1 MKPNDKTISQ
11 TPFQSDT
18 EYLDAEFSWLKHH
31 TRLLDTERQLDD
43 AIMYAPNSNGK
54 QVGKTE
60 RVSAKELTRRLE
72 ELRTD
77 VKDFRGQIDSR
88 IDAHRK
94 EGAFPLGLDILCK
107 SADLSDEERFILVA
121 LALPAINTT
130 LTNEAFSNLGL
141 FGPDLQINELIS
153 LLRPKGSEDWI
164 RYRQM
169 FHIDAPLVKDQLVTV
184 EYPGR
189 EANPGDI
196 LYATARITMRTLAM
210 MTGHLELACEG
221 GCPTGNETH

>member
-1 MKPNDKTISQ
+1 MKPNDKTITE
-11 TPFQSDT
+11 TPFKSDT
-18 EYLDAEFSWLKHH
+18 EYLDAEFSCLKQH
-31 TRLLDTERQLDD
+31 TRLLDIERQLDD
-43 AIMYAPNSNGK
+43 ATMYAPNPNGK
-54 QVGKTE
+54 LVGKSE

-77 VKDFRGQIDSR
+77 VKGFRGQIDSR

-107 SADLSDEERFILVA
+107 SGGLSDDERFILVA
-121 LALPAINTT
+121 MALPAINTT

-141 FGPDLQINELIS
+141 FGPDLQINEVIS

-169 FHIDAPLVKDQLVTV
+169 FRIDAPLVKDQLVTV

-210 MTGHLELACEG
+210 MTG
-221 GCPTGNETH
+221 PS